1 MNATKLLYRLCLLP
15 CAAAAL
21 FACSTATPEKVN
33 ESHGESVKNMIVEQ
47 TYVEGEATPAL
58 DGDKARNVLRAY
70 EQDVSN
76 PQKVEQEVIRV
87 KLD

>member
-1 MNATKLLYRLCLLP
+1 MRVTQPLYRLPMVL
-15 CAAAAL
+15 CATAAL